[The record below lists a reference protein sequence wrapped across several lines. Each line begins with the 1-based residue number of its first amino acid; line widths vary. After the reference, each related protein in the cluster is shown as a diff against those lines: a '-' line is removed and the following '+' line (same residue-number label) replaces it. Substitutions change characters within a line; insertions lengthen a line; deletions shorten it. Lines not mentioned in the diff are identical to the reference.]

1 MSLGKIPC
9 AHRNCDELAEV
20 RRFASRSDDPKKQ
33 RFTGKLYAVCPLRH
47 RTDDQEYILNFNW
60 DTAAAAEKTPPPA
73 TVETPAPPQAVKTPE
88 KPAPAPLTTSAETPA
103 PVRSI
108 FGDFKTLLG

>member
-9 AHRNCDELAEV
+9 AHRNCEELAEV
-20 RRFASRSDDPKKQ
+20 RKYASRSDDPKKQ
-33 RFTGKLYAVCPLRH
+33 RFTGKLFAVCPLRH

-60 DTAAAAEKTPPPA
+60 DTGAATQEKPA
-73 TVETPAPPQAVKTPE
+73 QETAPAQAVKTPE
-88 KPAPAPLTTSAETPA
+88 KPAPAPLTTTAETPA